1 MVIRV
6 DFYPSAGELDSINK
20 GGEVEAIIKIKA
32 GYILEQEV
40 HGNRN

>member
-6 DFYPSAGELDSINK
+6 DFYPSASEWDSINR
-20 GGEVEAIIKIKA
+20 GGEVEAIIRIKF
-32 GYILEQEV
+32 GCILEQEV